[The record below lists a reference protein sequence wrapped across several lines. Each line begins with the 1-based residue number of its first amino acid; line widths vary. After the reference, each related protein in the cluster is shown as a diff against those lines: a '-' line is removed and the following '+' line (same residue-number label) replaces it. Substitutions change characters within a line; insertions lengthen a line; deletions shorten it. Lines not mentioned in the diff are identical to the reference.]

1 MFNLIQNVIEQSQT
15 KITEIDDHEK
25 VIKSYWIDKEINKK
39 IFIKDYNKLQTMFY
53 LDILI

>member
-15 KITEIDDHEK
+15 KITKIDDHEK